1 LRGQTEVEVLTME
14 QKIIIAVAGVL
25 STAIIGVLVT
35 FLYWVG
41 NNVVDLKTDT
51 AVITIKVEENH
62 KMLSV
67 LWDDFLENKNGNLA
81 KFNVQASN

>member
-1 LRGQTEVEVLTME
+1 MLTME
-14 QKIIIAVAGVL
+14 QKIILAVAGVL
-25 STAIIGVLVT
+25 STVIIGVLVT

-67 LWDDFLENKNGNLA
+67 LWDDFLEKRNGNLA
-81 KFNVQASN
+81 RLNVKANQ

>member
-1 LRGQTEVEVLTME
+1 MD
-14 QKIIIAVAGVL
+14 QKIILAIAGVL
-25 STAIIGVLVT
+25 STVIIGVLVT

-51 AVITIKVEENH
+51 AVITVKVEENH

-67 LWDDFLENKNGNLA
+67 LWDDFLEKKNGNLA
-81 KFNVQASN
+81 RLDVKASK

>member
-1 LRGQTEVEVLTME
+1 MLTMN
-14 QKIIIAVAGVL
+14 QKIILAIAGVL
-25 STAIIGVLVT
+25 STTIIGVLVS

-51 AVITIKVEENH
+51 AVITVKVEENH

-67 LWDDFLENKNGNLA
+67 LWDDCLEKKNGNLA
-81 KFNVQASN
+81 QFYVQASK

>member
-1 LRGQTEVEVLTME
+1 VLTME
-14 QKIIIAVAGVL
+14 QKIILAIAGVL

-67 LWDDFLENKNGNLA
+67 LWDDFLEKKNGNLA
-81 KFNVQASN
+81 QFYVQTNK

>member
-1 LRGQTEVEVLTME
+1 MLTMD
-14 QKIIIAVAGVL
+14 QKIILAIAGVL
-25 STAIIGVLVT
+25 STVIIGVLVT

-51 AVITIKVEENH
+51 AVITVKVEENH

-67 LWDDFLENKNGNLA
+67 LWDDFLEKRNGNLA
-81 KFNVQASN
+81 RLDVKASK

>member
-1 LRGQTEVEVLTME
+1 MLME
-14 QKIIIAVAGVL
+14 NKILLAIGGGL
-25 STAIIGVLVT
+25 STIIIGVLVT

-67 LWDDFLENKNGNLA
+67 LWDDFLEKRNGNLA
-81 KFNVQASN
+81 RLNVKTNQ

>member
-1 LRGQTEVEVLTME
+1 MLKME
-14 QKIIIAVAGVL
+14 QKIILAVAGVL
-25 STAIIGVLVT
+25 STVIIGVLVT

-67 LWDDFLENKNGNLA
+67 LWDDFLEKRNGNLA
-81 KFNVQASN
+81 RLNVKANQ